1 MLDNTKMLG
10 ADFQVVWWLNPM
22 VTSLFSILSNYC
34 DIWTGVNWEARSWLK
49 SVREDDRLFSS
60 PYWVWETDLKSDE
73 RDWTGMKKTFLT
85 YDCKSDSGGQ
95 VL

>member
-34 DIWTGVNWEARSWLK
+34 DIN
-49 SVREDDRLFSS
+49 
-60 PYWVWETDLKSDE
+60 
-73 RDWTGMKKTFLT
+73 
-85 YDCKSDSGGQ
+85 
-95 VL
+95 